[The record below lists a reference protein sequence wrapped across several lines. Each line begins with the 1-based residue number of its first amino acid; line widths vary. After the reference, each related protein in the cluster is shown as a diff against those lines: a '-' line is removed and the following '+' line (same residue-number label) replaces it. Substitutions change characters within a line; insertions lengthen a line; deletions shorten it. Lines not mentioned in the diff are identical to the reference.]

1 MSEAPVNQLTLRGF
15 DKSLA
20 RRIREVAK
28 TCGLSLNQAAVL
40 LLRQG
45 AGLAPAEPA
54 PRVGDSLKAL
64 IGTWSREEEEEFR
77 RAVRSFEEVDP
88 DFWK

>member
-1 MSEAPVNQLTLRGF
+1 MTQLTVRGF
-15 DKSLA
+15 DKALA

-28 TCGLSLNQAAVL
+28 AGGLSLNQAAVL
-40 LLRQG
+40 LLRRG

-54 PRVGDSLKAL
+54 ARVGDSMKAL
-64 IGTWSREEEEEFR
+64 IGTWSREEEAEFR
-77 RAVRSFEEVDP
+77 RAVRPFEEVDA

>member
-1 MSEAPVNQLTLRGF
+1 MNQLTVRGF
-15 DKSLA
+15 GPALA

-28 TCGLSLNQAAVL
+28 ARGLSLNQAAVL
-40 LLRQG
+40 LIRQG
-45 AGLAPAEPA
+45 AGLAPAEPSSC
-54 PRVGDSLKAL
+54 VGDSMKAL

-77 RAVRSFEEVDP
+77 RAVRPFEEVDP

>member
-1 MSEAPVNQLTLRGF
+1 MNQLTVRGF
-15 DKSLA
+15 DPALA

-28 TCGLSLNQAAVL
+28 ARGLSLNQAAVL
-40 LLRQG
+40 LIRQG

-54 PRVGDSLKAL
+54 PCVGDSMKDL

-77 RAVRSFEEVDP
+77 RAVRPFEEVDP